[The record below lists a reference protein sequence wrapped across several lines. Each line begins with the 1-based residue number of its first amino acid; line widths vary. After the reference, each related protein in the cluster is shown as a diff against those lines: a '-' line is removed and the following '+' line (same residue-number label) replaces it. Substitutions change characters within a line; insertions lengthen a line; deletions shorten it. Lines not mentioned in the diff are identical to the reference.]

1 MQDLPYFRI
10 RLADLN
16 RKFELAQKSDQIGPK
31 SDQIGSSNQLMNR
44 LQLKKL
50 GINNCNIEGKDSNDW
65 KLVDTQDVIIH
76 IFHPEKREFYDLE
89 KMWSEE
95 IPKEKAMI

>member
-31 SDQIGSSNQLMNR
+31 SDQIGSSNQLMSVLLGRVSVYN
-44 LQLKKL
+44 LK
-50 GINNCNIEGKDSNDW
+50 S
-65 KLVDTQDVIIH
+65 
-76 IFHPEKREFYDLE
+76 
-89 KMWSEE
+89 
-95 IPKEKAMI
+95 